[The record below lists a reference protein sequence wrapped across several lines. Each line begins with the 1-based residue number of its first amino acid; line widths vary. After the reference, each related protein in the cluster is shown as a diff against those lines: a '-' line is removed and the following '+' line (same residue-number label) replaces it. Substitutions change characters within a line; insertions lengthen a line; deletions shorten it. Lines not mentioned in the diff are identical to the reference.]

1 MAERGKMWSNG
12 KTAVLVDAWS
22 EDTIQKLLLDSKRTA
37 KAYNKIVEMLAAHSS
52 SSHRATTWSGNAWL
66 LFLTHTD
73 LVWRTMPSKS
83 VCVTSV
89 VIVAS
94 SAACRQR
101 NAINRLLLALS
112 SSLSLVSY
120 AANTASK
127 AKRARNR

>member
-1 MAERGKMWSNG
+1 MAERGKTWSNG

-22 EDTIQKLLLDSKRTA
+22 EDTIQKLLLGSKRTA
-37 KAYNKIVEMLAAHSS
+37 KAYSKIVEMLAAHSS
-52 SSHRATTWSGNAWL
+52 SSHRAATWSRTAWL

-73 LVWRTMPSKS
+73 LVWRTLPSRS

-94 SAACRQR
+94 SAAYRQR

-112 SSLSLVSY
+112 ISLSLLSC
-120 AANTASK
+120 AAVAASK
-127 AKRARNR
+127 AK